1 MGKSV
6 CTKINKEP
14 NFMVHYIPLQGQKEK
29 DMINREEKVFG
40 NIKVVQRSDYK
51 WGVVDSQDNEI
62 VPFGKY
68 DWIDSFE
75 QGLCRV
81 RSSGKL
87 TYTKNIIASVG
98 EDNVFHTDQE
108 TIRKDVMSDFEKHP
122 ETYAKWGIINMEG
135 EEVLPVVYDSIWNF
149 VGKNRFSTKV
159 INKGTESE
167 VYFHDL
173 NPTLPVRGKHYSNSY
188 DDSYCEHDYE
198 ESHYE
203 KYAGT
208 YAQDVAGYSDEDID
222 NAFDGNPDAYWNI
235 D

>member
-1 MGKSV
+1 
-6 CTKINKEP
+6 
-14 NFMVHYIPLQGQKEK
+14 MVYYTHLQGQKEK
-29 DMINREEKVFG
+29 DMINQTEKIFG

-81 RSSGKL
+81 ISSGKL
-87 TYTKNIIASVG
+87 TYTN
-98 EDNVFHTDQE
+98 
-108 TIRKDVMSDFEKHP
+108 DFKVHP
-122 ETYAKWGIINMEG
+122 ETYAKWGIINMKG

-203 KYAGT
+203 EYAGT

-222 NAFDGNPDAYWNI
+222 NVFSGNPDAYWNI